1 MMRPINRRT
10 FLSAVAVG
18 VAGFVS
24 ATAQRASAFW
34 RHAPTATRA
43 ATPADLVGAFFSDAV
58 GTRRIGTAY
67 LQVAP
72 TEASEAALITAL
84 APPGQDPAQWWAS
97 IDLADLQ
104 KEARRRAH
112 RDFKTP
118 DVVDIGG
125 WQLARTEAR
134 LAALWVV
141 THP

>member
-1 MMRPINRRT
+1 MRPIRRRT
-10 FLSAVAVG
+10 FLSAAAVG
-18 VAGFVS
+18 IAGFVS
-24 ATAQRASAFW
+24 AGAQRAGAFW
-34 RHAPTATRA
+34 RPPPRSTRTAT
-43 ATPADLVGAFFSDAV
+43 PSDLVGSFFSDAEA
-58 GTRRIGTAY
+58 TRRIGTAY

-72 TEASEAALITAL
+72 TEASETALITAL
-84 APPGQDPAQWWAS
+84 APPGEDPAQWWAS
-97 IDLADLQ
+97 IDLAALQ
-104 KEARRRAH
+104 KEVRRRAH